1 MNTIVQD
8 WIINN
13 YVELIGAL
21 LGIAY
26 VLLASKQNI
35 WCWLMGIISCALYI
49 IVFFTAQLYGD
60 MALQLFY
67 LIMGLYGW
75 YLWQRNKNSDKKLM
89 VNTIKKIH
97 VVYLMLLVN
106 ISTVIFGYLLS
117 FTDNPIPYI
126 DGFTSALGLAGTW
139 MTARKYIENW
149 WLWIFANLFC
159 VGVYFYRDLYPT
171 AVFYLIMAILAY
183 RGYLIWKK
191 ELYFKNNDN

>member
-1 MNTIVQD
+1 MITIVQD

-13 YVELIGAL
+13 CVELIGAL

-60 MALQLFY
+60 MALQFFY
-67 LIMGLYGW
+67 LIMGMYGW
-75 YLWQRNKNSDKKLM
+75 YLWQRNKNSDKKFM
-89 VNTIKKIH
+89 VNTIKKIY
-97 VVYLMLLVN
+97 VVYLMLLVS
-106 ISTVIFGYLLS
+106 IATVIFGYILS

-171 AVFYLIMAILAY
+171 AVFYLIMAVLAY

-191 ELYFKNNDN
+191 ELYFKK